1 MKRIK
6 LSCQFMLVVLLVVFA
21 SCSNDS
27 EDPSPNPP
35 ATKSGAKSIISFK
48 FSALNPEVGGAFIEA
63 EKKITL
69 TVPNGT
75 DVTAL
80 VPTIV
85 VSEKATISPA
95 TAVAQ
100 NFTSPVEYT
109 VTAEDGTTQKYTVT
123 VTVSTAVSFTLSPMT
138 TTTDVEQDGVLIID
152 GTQFGSYEN
161 NKVVLKNKTTGTE
174 VEIKA
179 ASAST
184 ATRLFFKIPADLVL
198 GDYTFTVFV
207 GAQSLQAAETITIVL
222 HAPTITSVDKTTV
235 NPEDVIVIT
244 GKYFA
249 ASGNEVK
256 LTQDG
261 FVFTLTVISE
271 SATSIEAQLPEN
283 IFDGEHTLSVISNDI
298 ERFYNQKKITVTPPA
313 NKPEITQIDKSTYNK
328 GEVMTF
334 TGKNLKK
341 TGVVTYIYF
350 VPFTSGTGF
359 TGSGVV
365 NSDGTSMTFTIPS
378 NLAAGTYEVIVD
390 VDGTESESYRD
401 IIKIN

>member
-6 LSCQFMLVVLLVVFA
+6 LSCQFILVVLLAVFA

-27 EDPSPNPP
+27 EDPTPNPP
-35 ATKSGAKSIISFK
+35 AKSDAKTIIVFK
-48 FSALNPEVGGAFIEA
+48 FSAFNPEVGGIFIEA
-63 EKKITL
+63 EKKINL
-69 TVPNGT
+69 IVPNGT

-85 VSEKATISPA
+85 VSEKATISPT

-100 NFTSPVEYT
+100 NFKSPVEYT

-138 TTTDVEQDGVLIID
+138 TPTDIEQDGVLILD

-207 GAQSLQAAETITIVL
+207 GAQSLQAAETLTIVL

-256 LTQDG
+256 LEQDG
-261 FVFTLTVISE
+261 FVFTLKVITE
-271 SATSIEAQLPEN
+271 SATSISAQLPEN

-298 ERFYNQKKITVTPPA
+298 ERFYGQKITVAPPA

-328 GEVMTF
+328 GDVMTL

-350 VPFTSGTGF
+350 VPFTSGVGF

-365 NSDGTSMTFTIPS
+365 NSDGTVMTFTIPS
-378 NLAAGTYEVIVD
+378 NLSAGTYEVIVD

>member
-6 LSCQFMLVVLLVVFA
+6 LSCQFMLVVLLAVFA

-35 ATKSGAKSIISFK
+35 AKSGAKSIITFK
-48 FSALNPEVGGAFIEA
+48 FSAFNPEVGGIFIEA

-69 TVPNGT
+69 IVPNGT

-95 TAVAQ
+95 TAVTQ

-123 VTVSTAVSFTLSPMT
+123 VTISTAVSFTLSPMT
-138 TTTDVEQDGVLIID
+138 TTTDVEQDGVLILD

-161 NKVVLKNKTTGTE
+161 NKVVLKNKTTGTT

-184 ATRLFFKIPADLVL
+184 ATRLFFKIPADLIL

-207 GAQSLQAAETITIVL
+207 GAQSLQAPETLTIVL
-222 HAPTITSVDKTTV
+222 HAPTIISVDKTTV
-235 NPEDVIVIT
+235 HPEDVIVIT

-261 FVFTLTVISE
+261 FVFTLKVINE

-283 IFDGEHTLSVISNDI
+283 IFDGEHTLSVISNDM
-298 ERFYNQKKITVTPPA
+298 ERFYGQKITVAPPA

-328 GEVMTF
+328 GDVMTL

-350 VPFTSGTGF
+350 VPFTSGVGF

-365 NSDGTSMTFTIPS
+365 NSDGTVMTFTFKLIGRHLR
-378 NLAAGTYEVIVD
+378 N
-390 VDGTESESYRD
+390 
-401 IIKIN
+401 

>member
-6 LSCQFMLVVLLVVFA
+6 LSCQFMLVVLLAVFA
-21 SCSNDS
+21 SCSSDS
-27 EDPSPNPP
+27 EDPTPNPP
-35 ATKSGAKSIISFK
+35 ATKSGAKSILSFK
-48 FSALNPEVGGAFIEA
+48 FSAFSPEVGGIFVEA

-80 VPTIV
+80 VPTIT

-123 VTVSTAVSFTLSPMT
+123 VTVSTAVSFTLKPMT
-138 TTTDVEQDGVLIID
+138 TPTDIEQDGVLILD

-184 ATRLFFKIPADLVL
+184 ATRLFFKLPADLVL

-207 GAQSLQAAETITIVL
+207 GAQSLQAAETLTIVL

-261 FVFTLTVISE
+261 FVFTLKVISE
-271 SATSIEAQLPEN
+271 SATSISAQLPEN
-283 IFDGEHTLSVISNDI
+283 IFEGEHTLSVISNDV
-298 ERFYNQKKITVTPPA
+298 ERFYGQKITVAPPS
-313 NKPEITQIDKSTYNK
+313 NKPQITQIDKSTYNK
-328 GEVMTF
+328 GDVMTL
-334 TGKNLKK
+334 TGTNLKK
-341 TGVVTYIYF
+341 TGVITYIYF
-350 VPFTSGTGF
+350 VPFTSGVGF

-365 NSDGTSMTFTIPS
+365 NSDGTVMTFTIPS
-378 NLAAGTYEVIVD
+378 NLSAGTYEVIVD

>member
-6 LSCQFMLVVLLVVFA
+6 LSCQFILVVLMAVFA
-21 SCSNDS
+21 SCSDS
-27 EDPSPNPP
+27 DDPAPTPSAP
-35 ATKSGAKSIISFK
+35 KSGAKSITSFK
-48 FSALNPEVGGAFIEA
+48 FSALTPEVVGTIAEA
-63 EKKITL
+63 DKKITA
-69 TVPNGT
+69 TVANGT
-75 DVTAL
+75 DVKAL

-123 VTVSTAVSFTLSPMT
+123 VTVSTGVTFTLSSLT
-138 TTTDVEQDGVLIID
+138 ITDVEQDGVLIID
-152 GTQFGSYEN
+152 GTSFGSYEN
-161 NKVVLKNKTTGTE
+161 DKVVLKNKTTGTE

-179 ASAST
+179 ASIST
-184 ATRLFFKIPADLVL
+184 AARLFFKIPADLVL

-207 GAQSLQAAETITIVL
+207 GTQSLQASETLTIVL
-222 HAPTITSVDKTTV
+222 HAPEITSVDKTTV
-235 NPEDVIVIT
+235 NPEDVITIT

-249 ASGNEVK
+249 ASGNEVN

-261 FVFTLTVISE
+261 IVFPLEVISE
-271 SATSIEAQLPEN
+271 SATSIEAKLPEN
-283 IFDGEHTLSVISNDI
+283 IFEGDHTLSVISNDM
-298 ERFYNQKKITVTPPA
+298 ERFYNQKKITVNPPA

-328 GEVMTF
+328 GDVMTF

-350 VPFTSGTGF
+350 VPFTSGVGF

-365 NSDGTSMTFTIPS
+365 NGDGTSMTFTVPS
-378 NLAAGTYEVIVD
+378 NLSAGTYEIIVD

>member
-6 LSCQFMLVVLLVVFA
+6 LSCQFILVMLVAVFS
-21 SCSNDS
+21 SCSDS
-27 EDPSPNPP
+27 DDPAPNPP
-35 ATKSGAKSIISFK
+35 ATKSGAKSITSFK
-48 FSALNPEVGGAFIEA
+48 FSALTPEVVGTIAEA
-63 EKKITL
+63 DKKITA

-95 TAVAQ
+95 TAIAQ

-123 VTVSTAVSFTLSPMT
+123 VTVSTTVSFTLSAIAIT
-138 TTTDVEQDGVLIID
+138 SVEQDGVLIID

-161 NKVVLKNKTTGTE
+161 VKIVLKNKKTGTE

-179 ASAST
+179 ASIST
-184 ATRLFFKIPADLVL
+184 AQRLFFKIPADLVL

-207 GAQSLQAAETITIVL
+207 GAQSLKGAETLTVVL
-222 HAPTITSVDKTTV
+222 HAPEITSVDKTTV
-235 NPEDVIVIT
+235 NPEDVITIT

-249 ASGNEVK
+249 ASGNEVN

-261 FVFTLTVISE
+261 FEFNLEVISE
-271 SATSIEAQLPEN
+271 STTSIQAKLPEN
-283 IFDGEHTLSVISNDI
+283 IFEGDHTLSVVSNGV
-298 ERFYNQKKITVTPPA
+298 ERFYNTKKITVNAPV
-313 NKPEITQIDKSTYNK
+313 NKPEITNIDKSTYNK
-328 GEVMTF
+328 GDVMTL
-334 TGKNLKK
+334 TGTNLKK
-341 TGVVTYIYF
+341 AGVVTYIYF
-350 VPFTSGTGF
+350 VPFTSGVGF
-359 TGSGVV
+359 TGSGSV
-365 NSDGTSMTFTIPS
+365 NSDGTTMTFTIPA
-378 NLAAGTYEVIVD
+378 NLSAGTYEIIVD
-390 VDGTESESYRD
+390 VDGTESESYKD